1 MTMKNLFL
9 PIELIELI
17 LLRLSVR
24 HVIRFKRVY
33 HWVLGSCRGLVLLD
47 YQEKSD
53 ELILWNP
60 STGVYKRYPS
70 PIATDDYLLVLIYLA
85 ADAQFFSFKTNSWHT
100 LDDVDVE
107 YVDHESELQT
117 GTLFNGALHWLV
129 FRDIYQEDDDFEEF
143 VSVIIAF
150 DLTRRTLSEIPLLD
164 FFPEEKY
171 EIYSLRECGGYLCLC
186 CSVKGSEMTEIWLMT
201 ENMEF

>member
-1 MTMKNLFL
+1 MESINWCLQTISIPYRLQ
-9 PIELIELI
+9 
-17 LLRLSVR
+17 LLLQRISVW
-24 HVIRFKRVY
+24 FWGY
-33 HWVLGSCRGLVLLD
+33 D
-47 YQEKSD
+47 
-53 ELILWNP
+53 P
-60 STGVYKRYPS
+60 
-70 PIATDDYLLVLIYLA
+70 ATDDYLLVLIYLA